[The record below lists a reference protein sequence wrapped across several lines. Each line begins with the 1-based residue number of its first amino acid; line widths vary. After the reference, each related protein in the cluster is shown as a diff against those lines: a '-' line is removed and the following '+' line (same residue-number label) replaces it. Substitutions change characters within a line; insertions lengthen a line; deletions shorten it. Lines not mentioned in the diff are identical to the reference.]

1 MVRNAA
7 GRPSKTERRLRVLG
21 AGALSSFLLAAALA
35 GQPADLG
42 KIDFPTS
49 GPSQAQGHFL
59 RGALLLHSFEYDDA
73 AEEFREAQKIAPGF
87 AMAYWG
93 EAMTYNHPL
102 WMEQDAGAARKVL
115 GRLAPTKEA
124 RLAKAPTEREKMY
137 LEAVEILYGPGDK
150 ASNDRAYAE
159 AMRRI
164 HEKFPEDENA
174 AAFYALALLGT
185 CEGVRDT
192 ATYMKAAAVAEEVF
206 AKNPLHPGA
215 VHYLIHCYDDPVH
228 APLGMR
234 AARVYAKIA
243 PAAGHALHMPSHI
256 FFASGMWEEAAASNE
271 AAWKAS
277 LDRAERKKLG
287 ADAHSYHALFWLEY
301 SYLQLGRYADARR
314 ALRHM
319 EEDAAKSGS
328 GKAKTH
334 LAMMRAAWVVETRRF
349 DDDVARALAGEQRG
363 VTLFAEGLAASAK
376 KDRQRLAKAAA
387 AIAGEP
393 SGGHGGGSMYGMG
406 RPSGVS
412 ADAVL
417 KKELEALVASAN
429 GDGPRALALAK
440 EAADAEDGMSF
451 EFGPPAVA
459 KPAHELYGELL
470 LAAGKPAEARAEFE
484 RCLVRAPNRALSLLG
499 LARACTK
506 SGDRAAARDAYQ
518 RLAAVWSHADPDLP
532 DLAEVLSAAGKTSGQ
547 ASK

>member
-1 MVRNAA
+1 M
-7 GRPSKTERRLRVLG
+7 
-21 AGALSSFLLAAALA
+21 GALSSLLLAAGLA

-49 GPSQAQGHFL
+49 GPSQAQAHFL
-59 RGALLLHSFEYDDA
+59 RGALLLHSFEYDDS
-73 AEEFREAQKIAPGF
+73 AEEFREAQKIAPAF

-115 GRLAPTKEA
+115 GHLAPTKEA

-137 LEAVEILYGPGDK
+137 LEAVETLYGPGDK
-150 ASNDRAYAE
+150 ASNDRAYAD
-159 AMRRI
+159 AMRRL
-164 HEKFPEDENA
+164 HEKVPQDENA
-174 AAFYALALLGT
+174 ATFYALALLGT
-185 CEGVRDT
+185 CEGVRNT

-256 FFASGMWEEAAASNE
+256 FFASGMWEEAAASNT

-287 ADAHSYHALFWLEY
+287 PDDHSYHALFWLEY
-301 SYLQLGRYADARR
+301 ADLQLGRYGDARK
-314 ALRHM
+314 ALHAM
-319 EEDAAKSGS
+319 EDDAGKSGS
-328 GKAKTH
+328 DRAKAH

-349 DDDVARALAGEQRG
+349 DDDVVRSLSGERG

-376 KDRQRLAKAAA
+376 KDRQRLARAAA
-387 AIAGEP
+387 AIVGEP

-417 KKELEALVASAN
+417 KKELDALLASAS

-451 EFGPPAVA
+451 EFGPPAVV
-459 KPAHELYGELL
+459 KPSHELYGELL

-484 RCLVRAPNRALSLLG
+484 RCLARAPNRALSLLG
-499 LARACTK
+499 LARACAK
-506 SGDRAAARDAYQ
+506 SGDRAAARDAYT
-518 RLAAVWSHADPDLP
+518 RLAAVWRRADADLP
-532 DLAEVLSAAGKTSGQ
+532 DLAEVRSGAGKASGQ